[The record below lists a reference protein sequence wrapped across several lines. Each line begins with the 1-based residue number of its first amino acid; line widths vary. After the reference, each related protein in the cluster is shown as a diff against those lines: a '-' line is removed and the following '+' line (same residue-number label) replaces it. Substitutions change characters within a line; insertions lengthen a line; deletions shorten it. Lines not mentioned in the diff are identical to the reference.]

1 MKLIPILSAA
11 LLAAPA
17 LAQTPAA
24 IRVTMAAPV
33 AQSGSVRAMATTW
46 NCTGTVCT
54 GPEINGRFGEARAC
68 REVAKA
74 VGAVSAFAG
83 PKGELSADDLAKCN
97 KSAKKAG

>member
-11 LLAAPA
+11 LLAVPAVAQNAP
-17 LAQTPAA
+17 

-33 AQSGSVRAMATTW
+33 AKEGSIRAMATTW

-54 GPEINGRFGEARAC
+54 GPEINGRFGEPRAC

-74 VGAVSAFAG
+74 VGMVAAYTG
-83 PKGELSADDLAKCN
+83 PKGELSADELAKCN